1 MRKKVKNGMV
11 KLEHRWWFVEME
23 TRSLHGY
30 LVESQEQ
37 MLTAASGGG
46 GKVVVETTESL
57 EEYNKKLYES
67 KVRDWKDKP
76 LHSVCLGYR
85 RNYY

>member
-1 MRKKVKNGMV
+1 
-11 KLEHRWWFVEME
+11 ME

-46 GKVVVETTESL
+46 GGKVVVGTTESL
-57 EEYNKKLYES
+57 EEYNTKLYES
-67 KVRDWKDKP
+67 KVRDWKEKP
-76 LHSVCLGYR
+76 LH